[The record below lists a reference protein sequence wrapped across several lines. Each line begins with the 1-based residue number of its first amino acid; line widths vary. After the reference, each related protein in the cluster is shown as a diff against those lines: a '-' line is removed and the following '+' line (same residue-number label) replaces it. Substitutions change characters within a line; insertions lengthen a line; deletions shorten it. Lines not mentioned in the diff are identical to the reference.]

1 MWSTIVSAKK
11 MMSGSFSMV
20 NINITFTWVLFIK
33 NVNHSYCKSLPFW
46 SNYIKLELTFKMYM
60 CICYTSVLI
69 QLLWSWYKR
78 YNNHVCF
85 GLDRNN
91 CLCVGKKHDI
101 LVWTILLIQSVIRGG
116 DHTLVC
122 IVLTSY
128 CVLAWKLLMCFGYSF
143 VRLLLIFFIY
153 WNVYGD

>member
-1 MWSTIVSAKK
+1 MHPSTHNKTHVIYNCVSKK
-11 MMSGSFSMV
+11 MIRGSFSMV
-20 NINITFTWVLFIK
+20 NINFLFTWVLFIK

-101 LVWTILLIQSVIRGG
+101 FSLNHFTHSTWLRSCTRLYSV
-116 DHTLVC
+116 
-122 IVLTSY
+122 
-128 CVLAWKLLMCFGYSF
+128 
-143 VRLLLIFFIY
+143 
-153 WNVYGD
+153 N